1 MLTIVVKDYRELS
14 EKAAA
19 VVAGALKGNPALVL
33 GLATG
38 STPESMY
45 ARLVDLYRQN
55 TVSFARVRTFNL
67 DEYAYIPAGNP
78 QSYTYYMKKNFFDHV
93 DINPAYTHLPA
104 CGRKEDVKKTC
115 SAYESEIE
123 SAGGIDL
130 QVLGLGVNGH
140 IGFNEPGPHL
150 QVKTHLVTLAEET
163 VEANSRFFD
172 SPGQVPRQ
180 AITMGMGTI
189 MQAKKILL
197 LASGRA
203 KAGAVEKALNGRVT
217 TALPASFLQLHRD
230 ATVLIDEEAANLL

>member
-1 MLTIVVKDYRELS
+1 MQTIIVRDYHELS

-19 VVAGALKGNPALVL
+19 TVAGALKDNAALVL

-38 STPESMY
+38 STPGGMY
-45 ARLVDLYRQN
+45 ARLVDMHRQGA
-55 TVSFARVRTFNL
+55 VSFARVKTFNL
-67 DEYAYIPAGNP
+67 DEYACISEGNP
-78 QSYTYYMKKNFFDHV
+78 QSYTCYMQKNLFDHV
-93 DINPAYTHLPA
+93 DINPANIHLPA
-104 CGRKEDVKKTC
+104 CGRKEDVKKIC

-140 IGFNEPGPHL
+140 IGFNEPGAHL

-163 VEANSRFFD
+163 VKANSRFFD
-172 SPGQVPRQ
+172 SPEQVPRQ

-197 LASGRA
+197 LASGRV
-203 KAGAVEKALNGRVT
+203 KADAVKKALNGLVST
-217 TALPASFLQLHRD
+217 SIPASFLQLHRD
-230 ATVLIDEEAANLL
+230 ATVLIDEEAASLL